1 MIRLKPQNGD
11 DAALLA
17 RMAEHTKLSP
27 EAFKARFG
35 YLIGIAPR
43 PF

>member
-1 MIRLKPQNGD
+1 MIRLKPQ
-11 DAALLA
+11 DAGNEMLLA
-17 RMAEHTKLSP
+17 RMATHTNLTL

-43 PF
+43 PY

>member
-1 MIRLKPQNGD
+1 M
-11 DAALLA
+11 AAF
-17 RMAEHTKLSP
+17 TNLSP

-43 PF
+43 PC